1 MFRISLKS
9 ILGHKFRFLL
19 TLAAVVLGVG
29 FVVASFVIRDGL
41 KETFNSLFED
51 INAETDVQVRGF
63 VDFSESD
70 FQSDPL
76 IDESLLA
83 AVRSIDGVA
92 EAIAGAGFDGITP
105 VGPDGEPLA
114 SLGPPMLGF
123 NYVDSALTPTRLVE
137 GTAPRRGEF
146 TIDIGTAEREGF
158 VVGETYDVI
167 FPNGRETFTLSGLV
181 TFGEDNATVGAV
193 LSLYETSEFQE
204 LTDTVGRIQTISIR
218 ADSGVTSSEL
228 VARIQTELPDGVE
241 AVTSAT
247 VIEEDQADIG
257 QIIDIIGNAITGFAL
272 VSLLVASFLISNI
285 FNITIGQRVRELAL
299 LRAMGATT
307 TQVRISV
314 LTEAGIIGLIAAV
327 LGIGFGA
334 VVALAIRA
342 MLNAVGF
349 GLPEFGINISTGTII
364 TAVVI
369 AIGVTLLASL
379 LPAFQAG
386 RVPPVAAMHDGYQLP
401 IRRKPRRILGGAI
414 TSLGV
419 VLMLIGLFVSTSG
432 LGLIAVLGGGS
443 VLVFVGITT
452 LSPLFASPV
461 VRIIGAPLRKFGFTG
476 RLAQENSAGSAHKT
490 ASAAGALMIGLALV
504 AAAGVVGASL
514 KQSISNTLDTSIQ
527 ADFFIGGGGPGTGF
541 GSSLARDL
549 RATGEFDQVA
559 AFRFGNIRVAG
570 ETKDVFATNFDQL
583 DGLIDPDVVSGSLSD
598 AAPTSILLHEDPASD
613 LGVSIGDPIT
623 VEFASGGSTE
633 LMVAA
638 IYTDALVLGNWVI
651 DIAVWDEY
659 FSLDSDLF
667 VAAKIAD
674 GVEIS
679 AAQQALDVIS
689 EKFPQVDI
697 QDQAEF
703 QQSRENQVD
712 SLLAVINVMLGFAL
726 IIALLGIAITMTLA
740 VFERTREIGMLR
752 AVGMTRKQARWM
764 IIAESMLVALF
775 GAVLGLSVG
784 VLFGWAAVSAI
795 PDSVVNTFAIPWLSL
810 IFALIISA
818 IIGVLA
824 GLFPAW
830 RAGRMNVLDAI
841 SHL

>member
-41 KETFNSLFED
+41 KETFNSLIED
-51 INAETDVQVRGF
+51 INADTDVQVRGF
-63 VDFSESD
+63 VEFSESD
-70 FQSDPL
+70 FQDDPL
-76 IDESLLA
+76 IDETILA
-83 AVRSIDGVA
+83 EVQSIEGVA
-92 EAIAGAGFDGITP
+92 EAIGGAGFGGIIPIRADGN
-105 VGPDGEPLA
+105 PLE
-114 SLGPPMLGF
+114 SFGPPLLGF
-123 NYVDSALTPTRLVE
+123 NYIDSALTPTRLVE
-137 GTAPRRGEF
+137 GAPPERGEF
-146 TIDIGTAEREGF
+146 VLDITTAEDKGF
-158 VVGETYDVI
+158 VIGERYDVV
-167 FPNGRETFTLSGLV
+167 FPGGRESFTLSGLV
-181 TFGEDNATVGAV
+181 SLGDGNATVGAV
-193 LSLYETSEFQE
+193 LTAYETSQFQE

-218 ADSGVTSSEL
+218 ADPDVGATEL
-228 VARIQTELPDGVE
+228 AARIQAQLPDGVE
-241 AVTSAT
+241 AVTSDT
-247 VIEEDQADIG
+247 VIEEGQADFG
-257 QIIDIIGNAITGFAL
+257 QIVDILGGVLTGFAL

-307 TQVRISV
+307 TQVRVSV
-314 LTEAGIIGLIAAV
+314 LTEAGLIGLTAAA

-334 VVALAIRA
+334 VVALGLRA
-342 MLNAVGF
+342 ALNAVGF
-349 GLPEFGINISTGTII
+349 GLPAFGINISAGTII
-364 TAVVI
+364 TALIV

-401 IRRKPRRILGGAI
+401 IRRKARRVLGGAM
-414 TSLGV
+414 TSFGV
-419 VLMLIGLFVSTSG
+419 LLMLVGLFGSTSG
-432 LGLIAVLGGGS
+432 FGLIAVLGGGS

-461 VRIIGAPLRKFGFTG
+461 VRTIGSPLRKFGFTG
-476 RLAQENSAGSAHKT
+476 RLAQENAAGSAHKT

-514 KQSISNTLDTSIQ
+514 KQSLSNTLDTSIQ
-527 ADFFIGGGGPGTGF
+527 ADFFIGQGGPGTGF

-549 RATGEFDQVA
+549 RATDEFDQVA
-559 AFRFGNIRVAG
+559 AFRVGKMRVG
-570 ETKDVFATNFDQL
+570 GDTKDVFATNFDQL

-598 AAPTSILLHEDPASD
+598 AAPASILLHEDPASD
-613 LGVSIGDPIT
+613 LGASIGDPIV

-633 LMVAA
+633 LTVAA
-638 IYTDALVLGNWVI
+638 IYTDALILGNWVI

-679 AAQQALDVIS
+679 AAQQTLNALSVD
-689 EKFPQVDI
+689 FPQVDI

-703 QQSRENQVD
+703 QRSQENQVD
-712 SLLAVINVMLGFAL
+712 SLLNVINMMLLFAL
-726 IIALLGIAITMTLA
+726 VIALLGIAITMTLA

-764 IIAESMLVALF
+764 IIAESVLVALF
-775 GAVLGLSVG
+775 GAALGLSVG

-795 PDSVVNTFAIPWLSL
+795 PDSVVNTFAIPWISL
-810 IFALIISA
+810 IFALVISA
-818 IIGVLA
+818 VIGVVA